1 MRRPRLGGE
10 RGSVMVFLVLM
21 LPLLFWI
28 GGFGVDVG
36 HVVAVRAE
44 LSRSMAAAA
53 LAGAGKLGF
62 SDAAFPAVRANAR
75 TYADLN
81 RYAGQTVGLTDA
93 EITLGIYDGRDGSF
107 APSANGT
114 MVNAVRCQATRT
126 VPTLFLGIAGLSGLQ
141 ARAEAIAV
149 SNPPSTIP
157 PDGCMVGIGVSSCA
171 FQAGGDFSSG
181 GCGQAMSTYSPS
193 TTNTAAWLN
202 LQLDANGVVVPS
214 SSSSANNI
222 RDVVGAAA
230 APPCHGTSLQ
240 VGQSVGANNGELG
253 TVFNGTGSKPGLGKC
268 NSSGGSCT
276 GIFVDKFNGPATYTV
291 KNASDTI
298 TYSGHGWEVY
308 VAVVST
314 SCPAGALSGDLSIAT
329 FARVVVTQVINS
341 GYCVVANH
349 ASGNIWDRYC
359 PAPNG
364 TAASRISS
372 LNAVFGYYDCG
383 YVPADSTIVPGPRV
397 ALGTRLRL
405 VRQ

>member
-1 MRRPRLGGE
+1 MI
-10 RGSVMVFLVLM
+10 FLVFM

-28 GGFGVDVG
+28 GGFGVDIG
-36 HVVAVRAE
+36 HVIAVRAE

-62 SDAAFPAVRANAR
+62 NDTVFPTVRANAQ
-75 TYADLN
+75 TYANLN
-81 RYAGQTVGLTDA
+81 RAAGQLVNLTDA
-93 EITLGIYDGRDGSF
+93 EITLGVFDGRDGSF
-107 APSANGT
+107 TPSANGS
-114 MVNAVRCQATRT
+114 MVNAVRCQATRM
-126 VPTLFLGIAGLSGLQ
+126 VPPLFFGIPGLTGL
-141 ARAEAIAV
+141 AATAEAIAV

-157 PDGCMVGIGVSSCA
+157 PDGCLLAFGVSSCA
-171 FQAGGDFSSG
+171 FQTGGGFSSG

-214 SSSSANNI
+214 GSSSANNI
-222 RDVVGAAA
+222 RDVIAAAA
-230 APPCHGTSLQ
+230 APPCHGTTLQ
-240 VGQSVGANNGELG
+240 AGQTVGANNGELG
-253 TVFNGTGSKPGLGKC
+253 TVFNGTGPKPGLGKC
-268 NSSGGSCT
+268 DASGANCT
-276 GIFVDKFNGPATYTV
+276 GIFVDKFTGPATYTV
-291 KNASDTI
+291 KDSTDTV

-308 VAVVST
+308 VAVLST
-314 SCPAGALSGDLSIAT
+314 SCPAGAITGDQPIAT
-329 FARVVVTQVINS
+329 FARVVITQVINS

-349 ASGNIWDRYC
+349 ASGNIWDQYC

-364 TAASRISS
+364 TAGSRISS

-383 YVPADSTIVPGPRV
+383 YVNADSTIIPGPRV